1 MYLLKRV
8 CHKRSF
14 YFQGLYTNRISLN
27 SVFFCDHIVVFKF
40 EIRQY
45 LSDSDAFECRSH
57 TLDFT
62 TDHATDMF

>member
-40 EIRQY
+40 KIRQY
-45 LSDSDAFECRSH
+45 LGDSDAFECR
-57 TLDFT
+57 TEDFKC
-62 TDHATDMF
+62 AR